1 MITVILLAI
10 QTTLNITGAKVMG
23 RVAQF
28 GVYVE
33 IVGTLGIAI
42 ILAIHGF
49 NHGLGFL
56 FSTQDAQ
63 HAASNALGLDFQ
75 GNWLT
80 GAALIAVLAPVYIFY
95 GFESAGDISEETKD
109 PGRKVPKAMRWALL
123 WGGLASFILIA
134 ALLLAMPE
142 TDPVGATVKGG
153 GVPFILSTL
162 PSWLQD
168 WLPARDHLRVL
179 LVRHLGAGSGQPP
192 RLLLRP

>member
-1 MITVILLAI
+1 MILLAI
-10 QTTLNITGAKVMG
+10 QTALNITGAKVMG

-28 GVYVE
+28 GVYIE
-33 IVGTLGIAI
+33 IIGTLGIAI

-63 HAASNALGLDFQ
+63 HAAHNALGLDFK

-109 PGRKVPKAMRWALL
+109 PGRSGAEGDA
-123 WGGLASFILIA
+123 
-134 ALLLAMPE
+134 
-142 TDPVGATVKGG
+142 VGADLGRDRLVHPDRGAAARDAEDG
-153 GVPFILSTL
+153 PRRCDRQGRRRAVHPLDAAELAAGL
-162 PSWLQD
+162 P
-168 WLPARDHLRVL
+168 PARDHLRVL
-179 LVRHLGAGSGQPP
+179 LVRHLRAGSGQPP
-192 RLLLRP
+192 GLLLRP

>member
-1 MITVILLAI
+1 
-10 QTTLNITGAKVMG
+10 MG

-49 NHGLGFL
+49 HHGLGFL

-63 HAASNALGLDFQ
+63 HAAHNALALNFH

-95 GFESAGDISEETKD
+95 GFESAGDIAEETED
-109 PGRKVPKAMRWALL
+109 AGRQIPRAMRLALI
-123 WGGLASFILIA
+123 WGGIASLVLTA
-134 ALLLAMPE
+134 SLLLAMPKAS
-142 TDPVGATVKGG
+142 PVGATVDGG
-153 GVPFILSTL
+153 GVPLIL
-162 PSWLQD
+162 
-168 WLPARDHLRVL
+168 R
-179 LVRHLGAGSGQPP
+179 
-192 RLLLRP
+192 